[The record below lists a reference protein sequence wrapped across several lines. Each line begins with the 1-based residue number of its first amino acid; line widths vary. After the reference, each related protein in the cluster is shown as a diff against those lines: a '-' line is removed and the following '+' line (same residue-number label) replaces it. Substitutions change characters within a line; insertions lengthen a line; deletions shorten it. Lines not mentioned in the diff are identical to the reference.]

1 MWPLANVSDPPA
13 TTTGYGIAM
22 CDSGYGT
29 KILRVDPASG
39 PSHAYSG
46 TLCVFIDLA
55 EPRVDAVTSCATSTE
70 RLNYARCQ
78 RRTDLTDT
86 AGAGTSQRVVAD
98 AEDAATMQAFPSATT
113 WDQAELFDAT
123 VSAASTQNS
132 SPAFSDGAVTVTLD
146 TATGAGVDS
155 TVDQPGGCFEIDLPG
170 AHATGCVGRGL
181 LATGLAYGAFQ
192 DGNGPIELVGIVP
205 DEVTAI
211 EIDGQ
216 IITPTN
222 NVWHHTTTATGP
234 LTITVRAADGRTAS
248 TA

>member
-1 MWPLANVSDPPA
+1 MAL
-13 TTTGYGIAM
+13 

-46 TLCVFIDLA
+46 TLCVFIELA
-55 EPRVDAVTSCATSTE
+55 APRIDAVTSCATSTE
-70 RLNYARCQ
+70 RFNYARCQ

-98 AEDAATMQAFPSATT
+98 AENTTTMQAFPSATT
-113 WDQAELFDAT
+113 WDQAEPFVAT
-123 VSAASTQNS
+123 VSAATTQDPL
-132 SPAFSDGAVTVTLD
+132 PALSDGVATVNLE
-146 TATGAGVDS
+146 TATGDNVDS
-155 TVDQPGGCFEIDLPG
+155 TVDQPGVCFEIELPG
-170 AHATGCVGRGL
+170 THATGCVGRGL
-181 LATGLAYGAFQ
+181 LAAGLAYGAFQ
-192 DGNGPIELVGIVP
+192 DGDGPIELIGIVP

-216 IITPTN
+216 TITPTN
-222 NVWHHTTTATGP
+222 NVWHHSATSNDQ
-234 LTITVRAADGRTAS
+234 LTITVRSADGRTAS